1 MESSNGKIRVVV
13 ADDSRTALLSICGFL
28 EFTGQFEIV
37 GTANDGLQAINQTAS
52 SRPELVLTDLCM
64 PYMTGLEAASQLRK
78 SFPELRILIFTE
90 LRGHA
95 LREECMRCG
104 ADGFVEKS
112 EMPERL
118 MEEVCRL
125 FPRVNDFNASDT
137 VLTAR
142 PKMTLRE
149 GDQLGEVKWRESDAD

>member
-1 MESSNGKIRVVV
+1 MESSGGKIRVVV

-28 EFTGQFEIV
+28 EFTGQFQIV
-37 GTANDGLQAINQTAS
+37 GTANDGLQAINQTES

-78 SFPELRILIFTE
+78 SFPELRIVIFTE

-95 LREECMRCG
+95 LREECLRCG

-125 FPRVNDFNASDT
+125 FPRVCGEMEKALRAKPHVTCEHMRDDLPPAS
-137 VLTAR
+137 
-142 PKMTLRE
+142 
-149 GDQLGEVKWRESDAD
+149 